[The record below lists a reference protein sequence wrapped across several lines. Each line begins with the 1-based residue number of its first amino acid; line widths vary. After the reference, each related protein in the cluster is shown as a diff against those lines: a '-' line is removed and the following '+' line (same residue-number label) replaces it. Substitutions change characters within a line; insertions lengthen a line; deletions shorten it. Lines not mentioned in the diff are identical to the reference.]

1 MKTLDRRRGPA
12 LRPAAAP
19 RPPLAPRASLQRSL
33 DVDQSPRMVAQR
45 HAIGA
50 AFGPA
55 AALTTA
61 GLPVQRRLVT
71 HQVKDDAGQDYV
83 PDNTVGFINLYMG
96 LLAEDTSVLVDGQP
110 GGRRGLETVIK
121 ATALDG
127 SGAAGELADSLI
139 GSGAWREVGNAA
151 IRKRLAVHV
160 RDALEFDDTTFALE
174 AETDVDEFI
183 DDTAGEYLDEVRAW
197 IVSELGALSKAT
209 NVGGVPASIPI
220 EWHADL
226 AQIVYDQTKAKFYG
240 ESGFVANP
248 YVPPFKQ
255 LITDINAG
263 AVSKLSF
270 VEKYGAAGKRGAE
283 FVVDAPAGK
292 KDAYDG
298 KAVVHTHYANDGSP
312 PNYAHTKPEAKKKE
326 LGFGYTVVNT
336 GEVNKLD
343 DTRKKW
349 KDL

>member
-1 MKTLDRRRGPA
+1 MKTLEH
-12 LRPAAAP
+12 RPAAAQRQAAAP
-19 RPPLAPRASLQRSL
+19 QPAVRPWTAMQRQQDL
-33 DVDQSPRMVAQR
+33 DRSPRMVAQR
-45 HAIGA
+45 RALGA

-55 AALTTA
+55 ASRAPL
-61 GLPVQRRLVT
+61 QRRLVT

-83 PDNTVGFINLYMG
+83 PDNSVGFINLYMG

-121 ATALDG
+121 ATEIEGA
-127 SGAAGELADSLI
+127 GAAGELADSLI
-139 GSGAWREVGNAA
+139 GSGAWKEVGNAA
-151 IRKRLAVHV
+151 TRKRLAIHV
-160 RDALEFDDTTFALE
+160 RDAAGYDESVYALE
-174 AETDVDEFI
+174 SDTDVDEFI
-183 DDTAGEYLDEVRAW
+183 DDTAGEFLDEAREW
-197 IVSELGALSKAT
+197 IVSELEALTKAT
-209 NVGGVPASIPI
+209 TVGGVPAGIPI

-248 YVPPFKQ
+248 YVPPFKK

-326 LGFGYTVVNT
+326 LGFGYTVVDT

-349 KDL
+349 EDL